1 MRYALTVGAFLILL
15 LAACGGDSEPTSP
28 SAEESATPGES
39 EANFEE
45 LAQNV
50 LGGGD
55 QEEIALRP
63 TNTPPEPDELP
74 IMPPGTLVVSM
85 TEDPEYQGEI
95 FDLIAFRQT
104 GGPNEMDYSFEIT
117 GDGRIMTN
125 NDTEGQLSE
134 FDVNQLNDAINE
146 INFFGLQGN
155 MLGPAPSSQ
164 VYQYR
169 LTIIQADRERS
180 ITSQDNF
187 MPNEYKQFMG
197 FIRNVVEQAELESI
211 IPAATP
217 TSGT

>member
-1 MRYALTVGAFLILL
+1 MLL
-15 LAACGGDSEPTSP
+15 LAACGGSDSEPTSP
-28 SAEESATPGES
+28 PAEPSATPGEGD
-39 EANFEE
+39 ANFEE

-55 QEEIALRP
+55 DEGIVPRP
-63 TNTPPEPDELP
+63 TNTPPESDELP
-74 IMPPGTLVVSM
+74 IMPAGTLVVSV

-104 GGPNEMDYSFEIT
+104 GGPTEMDYSFEIT
-117 GDGRIMTN
+117 GDGRIVTN
-125 NDTEGQLSE
+125 NNTEGLLSD
-134 FDVNQLNDAINE
+134 FDINRLNDAINE

-169 LTIIQADRERS
+169 LTIIQAERERS
-180 ITSQDNF
+180 ITAQDNF

-197 FIRNVVEQAELESI
+197 FIRTVVEQSNLE
-211 IPAATP
+211 PLAQAATP
-217 TSGT
+217 DPGN